1 MELDLNRAVVGI
13 DGKEI
18 IEDGKPVKL
27 APLLANLF
35 AQANSPEPA
44 KFIDWAVKLMG
55 DGKIEVDKSDSE
67 KIKSFVS
74 AHSGLSNLGKYR
86 ILEIIN
92 ATKEDEPKEVKKN
105 A

>member
-1 MELDLNRAVVGI
+1 MKLDFNQVVIGI

-35 AQANSPEPA
+35 AQANSQEPA

-67 KIKSFVS
+67 KIKNFVS
-74 AHSGLSNLGKYR
+74 AHNGLSNLGKCR

-92 ATKEDEPKEVKKN
+92 AAKEDEPKEGKKK